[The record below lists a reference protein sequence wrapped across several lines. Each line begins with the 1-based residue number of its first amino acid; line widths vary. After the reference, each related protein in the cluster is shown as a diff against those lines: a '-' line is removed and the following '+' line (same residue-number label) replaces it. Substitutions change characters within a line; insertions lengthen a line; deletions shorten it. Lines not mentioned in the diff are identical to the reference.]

1 MKKTLDCDSVARDL
15 DSRGAASIAQLITPD
30 ECRSLA
36 ELYGDDERFR
46 SRVVMA
52 RHGFGRGE
60 YKYFAYPLPQP
71 VARLRTSLYP
81 HLASIANRWNEQLRI
96 DTRFP
101 KTHAEFL
108 ERCHEAGQ
116 DAPDAF
122 AAPVRRRA
130 DNCLHQDLY
139 GEHVFP
145 LQVDDSAFPAGK
157 GLRRRRVR
165 AHGAAAPHAIPSGG
179 GATSA
184 GGCGDLRGSSPTG
197 AGLPGSLSGEHA
209 PRRQP
214 RFAPDIATQWESS
227 STTRADRAFRGYY
240 ASAEPKSEVDRPHV
254 TQAHF
259 VDGHS

>member
-1 MKKTLDCDSVARDL
+1 MKKTLDCDSVARNL

-101 KTHAEFL
+101 KTHTEFL

-122 AAPVRRRA
+122 AAPGTAQNDYNCLPSGSVRRTR
-130 DNCLHQDLY
+130 
-139 GEHVFP
+139 FP
-145 LQVDDSAFPAGK
+145 GCRWTILLSRPERTSPAASSSFTEQ
-157 GLRRRRVR
+157 RPRMQC
-165 AHGAAAPHAIPSGG
+165 PSGG

-184 GGCGDLRGSSPTG
+184 QGDAVIFAVHHRPV
-197 AGLPGSLSGEHA
+197 PG
-209 PRRQP
+209 
-214 RFAPDIATQWESS
+214 
-227 STTRADRAFRGYY
+227 
-240 ASAEPKSEVDRPHV
+240 
-254 TQAHF
+254 
-259 VDGHS
+259 